1 MLAQFITD
9 LFMKPIPI
17 TGAGR
22 LGMLIPLALSIS
34 MVYKTIRC
42 ERVSQI
48 PAASL
53 YLCFLIVS
61 GMLLIGGTLFCIFR
75 ILA

>member
-1 MLAQFITD
+1 MLAQFLND

-22 LGMLIPLALSIS
+22 LGMLVPLALSIS
-34 MVYKTIRC
+34 LVYKTIRC
-42 ERVSQI
+42 ERISQI
-48 PAASL
+48 PGASL

-61 GMLLIGGTLFCIFR
+61 GMLLIGGALFGIFR

>member
-1 MLAQFITD
+1 MLAQFLSD

-22 LGMLIPLALSIS
+22 LGMLVPLALSIS
-34 MVYKTIRC
+34 LVYKTIRC

-48 PAASL
+48 PAAGL

-61 GMLLIGGTLFCIFR
+61 GMLLIGAALFGVFR